1 MHTHSLL
8 LQTQTCSQLEI
19 INHTNYDTS
28 FAFNKYSQSNTMFIQ
43 KQFITVNSGKQQ
55 PGIRKSQS

>member
-19 INHTNYDTS
+19 INHTNYDT
-28 FAFNKYSQSNTMFIQ
+28 NTMFIQ